1 MEAKQNVI
9 SAMHAQLRECS
20 SQLREVRRNLK
31 SLQKRASRNAERRHK
46 IYNLRHA
53 LEDKQVGIINAN
65 SYLSLKLDDV
75 DVGLILASELPKEL
89 LQSEN
94 ITQNSLRQLDR
105 EQLAYIF
112 SLPSTS
118 ILRARLAAYTE
129 NNKALRG
136 YSAQLRSRSQE
147 LEEMYCRI
155 VALCTGIKNEE
166 VEGVLAGLV
175 TAIESEGMSICAS

>member
-1 MEAKQNVI
+1 
-9 SAMHAQLRECS
+9 MHAQLRECS
-20 SQLREVRRNLK
+20 VQLEEERQNLK
-31 SLQKRASRNAERRHK
+31 SLQKRASEKAERRRK
-46 IYNLRHA
+46 IYNLRRA
-53 LEDKQVGIINAN
+53 LEDKRAGIINAN
-65 SYLSLKLDDV
+65 SYLSLKLG
-75 DVGLILASELPKEL
+75 DVGLTLASEPPKEL

-175 TAIESEGMSICAS
+175 TAIESEGMSICASQVS

>member
-31 SLQKRASRNAERRHK
+31 SLQKRASKKAERRHK
-46 IYNLRHA
+46 IYNLRRA
-53 LEDKQVGIINAN
+53 LKDKRAEIINAN
-65 SYLSLKLDDV
+65 SYLSLKLGNV

-94 ITQNSLRQLDR
+94 INQNSLRRLDQK
-105 EQLAYIF
+105 QLAYIS

-118 ILRARLAAYTE
+118 ILRAQLAAYTQ
-129 NNKALRG
+129 NNKALRD
-136 YSAQLRSRSQE
+136 YSAQLRTGTGGEVLSGSCSVHWNQE
-147 LEEMYCRI
+147 RGGGGGACWPGNCYR
-155 VALCTGIKNEE
+155 K
-166 VEGVLAGLV
+166 
-175 TAIESEGMSICAS
+175 